1 VRKFLVT
8 LFAFSFLLI
17 PTAFAAQ
24 PVVRIVDKPHTNFE
38 GAFRDNELAAS
49 LLPNGK
55 LGKLIFSSSSSENT
69 FLIDAALVD
78 EVELMAKGYSFDGKE
93 DQGGQKTAQNWLFRL
108 KYATAG
114 RNVVA
119 LPYGNPDEKLLK
131 SIAPGELTFYS
142 HYAQAK
148 LEATLGQSV
157 SAESGWVVG
166 RSNIGSSLR
175 AEYSSERKLLAD
187 LSTITTSEEVS
198 NLRARIAIVLNP
210 LLKDEDRYYYSYNAK
225 SAVQKLSDRL
235 KVSPGRYQITS
246 RSAKLPITLI
256 NNLETGTVVSVSLI
270 PLNSRIQVENLPNI
284 VIGPKS
290 RLQIMVPI
298 KVIAPGSTLVLAR
311 LMNSKGQLVGQVSN
325 LNLTATIIDS
335 RVAWFTTGAAALL
348 FVGAIAQSVRRIR
361 RSRS

>member
-1 VRKFLVT
+1 MRKFLVT

-38 GAFRDNELAAS
+38 GIFRDNELAAS

-55 LGKLIFSSSSSENT
+55 LGKLIFSSNSSENT
-69 FLIDAALVD
+69 FLIDTALVD
-78 EVELMAKGYSFDGKE
+78 EVQLMAKGYSFDGKE

-108 KYATAG
+108 KFATAG

-131 SIAPGELTFYS
+131 SIAPSELTFYS

-157 SAESGWVVG
+157 RAENGWAMG

-175 AEYSSERKLLAD
+175 AEYSAERKLLAG
-187 LSTITTSEEVS
+187 LSTITTSEEVA
-198 NLRARIAIVLNP
+198 NLRARIAVVLNP
-210 LLKDEDRYYYSYNAK
+210 MLKDVDRYYYSYNAK
-225 SAVQKLSDRL
+225 AAVQKLSDRL
-235 KVSPGRYQITS
+235 RVSPGRYQITS
-246 RSAKLPITLI
+246 SSAKLPITLI
-256 NNLETGTVVSVSLI
+256 NNFETATVVSVSLI
-270 PLNSRIQVENLPNI
+270 PMNSRIQVENLSNI
-284 VIGPKS
+284 KIGAKS
-290 RLQIMVPI
+290 RVQIMVPV

-348 FVGAIAQSVRRIR
+348 FLGAIAQSVRRIR